1 MTLPRL
7 AALASYWQDHPPTHI
22 IAAGMAGVKAKPKV
36 KGGQP
41 EFALL
46 PEVEEGA

>member
-7 AALASYWQDHPPTHI
+7 SALAAYWQEHPPTHI
-22 IAAGMAGVKAKPKV
+22 IAAAMAGVKAKPKV
-36 KGGQP
+36 QGGTP

-46 PEVEEGA
+46 PDIEEGA